1 MSKLIPIYTIYQ
13 AHEALNGEPATG
25 GDGFAL
31 GHKSCI
37 NSWTTPQAARNALQT
52 QIRNRINQKE
62 ITVLEQK
69 WNEDGIHGSVIYWLC
84 GVKYISW
91 VVQEFLVT
99 EEDA

>member
-13 AHEALNGEPATG
+13 AREALNGEPATG

-31 GHKSCI
+31 GHKSSI

-52 QIRNRINQKE
+52 QIRNRINQKQIE
-62 ITVLEQK
+62 VLEQK
-69 WNEDGIHGSVIYWLC
+69 WNDDGVHGSVIYRHC

-91 VVQEFLVT
+91 VANEFLVT